1 MTTIWKLVKHAIDLV
16 MIVIFALAVTGKE

>member
-1 MTTIWKLVKHAIDLV
+1 MTTIWKLVKHSIDLV